1 MKKIGHYLFYLI
13 EIAIV
18 FALYTTLQEFYFYPD
33 IFGFGSAEAF
43 TLALSTVL
51 VFWFSFWLWFYYFF
65 RCYFWDRHGFRLQ
78 VYEIVLVIFARFHQL
93 NGFFIRRV
101 KSAVHSSVLDRVDE

>member
-33 IFGFGSAEAF
+33 IFG
-43 TLALSTVL
+43 
-51 VFWFSFWLWFYYFF
+51 
-65 RCYFWDRHGFRLQ
+65 
-78 VYEIVLVIFARFHQL
+78 
-93 NGFFIRRV
+93 
-101 KSAVHSSVLDRVDE
+101 